1 MGNNFNIS
9 GYLKELLP
17 DTNLYINVVE
27 SLEKV
32 LGNSD
37 IYVWIDYLPNIYI
50 YKEVIGNSDSITSI
64 GDMERFALNHMR
76 ELVNL
81 ITDFEIEMKIDS
93 NFLVELGRFGFECV
107 CDKILDILEEIAYE
121 IESEQKE
128 GSEYHEKSN

>member
-1 MGNNFNIS
+1 MEYNFNIV

-17 DTNLYINVVE
+17 STNLYIDVIE
-27 SLEKV
+27 R
-32 LGNSD
+32 LGKTIADNN

-107 CDKILDILEEIAYE
+107 CDKILDILEGIAYE